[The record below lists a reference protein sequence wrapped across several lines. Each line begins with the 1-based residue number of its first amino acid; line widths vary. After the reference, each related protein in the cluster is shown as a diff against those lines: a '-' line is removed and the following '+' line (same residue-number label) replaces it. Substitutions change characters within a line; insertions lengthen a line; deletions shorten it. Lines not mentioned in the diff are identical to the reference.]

1 MNCYPTENKPR
12 RCHCITTCC
21 FQGPT
26 GPMGPMGPA
35 GATGPTGLTGATGP
49 TGLTGPTGPTGPTGL
64 TGATGPTG
72 LTGAT
77 GPTGTVYLGKQIICK
92 NAVSCQSRLI
102 MSIEFDKL
110 SDPAQLIGKPERN
123 ADAASLIDLD
133 MVHQF
138 N

>member
-49 TGLTGPTGPTGPTGL
+49 TGPTGPTGS
-64 TGATGPTG
+64 TGPTG
-72 LTGAT
+72 LA

-92 NAVSCQSRLI
+92 NAVSCQT
-102 MSIEFDKL
+102 
-110 SDPAQLIGKPERN
+110 
-123 ADAASLIDLD
+123 ASL
-133 MVHQF
+133 
-138 N
+138 

>member
-35 GATGPTGLTGATGP
+35 GATGATGTAGATGP
-49 TGLTGPTGPTGPTGL
+49 
-64 TGATGPTG
+64 
-72 LTGAT
+72 T

-92 NAVSCQSRLI
+92 NAVSCQT
-102 MSIEFDKL
+102 
-110 SDPAQLIGKPERN
+110 
-123 ADAASLIDLD
+123 ASL
-133 MVHQF
+133 
-138 N
+138 

>member
-35 GATGPTGLTGATGP
+35 GP
-49 TGLTGPTGPTGPTGL
+49 TGLTGP
-64 TGATGPTG
+64 
-72 LTGAT
+72 T

-92 NAVSCQSRLI
+92 NAVSCQT
-102 MSIEFDKL
+102 
-110 SDPAQLIGKPERN
+110 
-123 ADAASLIDLD
+123 ASL
-133 MVHQF
+133 
-138 N
+138 

>member
-35 GATGPTGLTGATGP
+35 GTTGATGAAGATGP
-49 TGLTGPTGPTGPTGL
+49 TGPIGPTGP
-64 TGATGPTG
+64 
-72 LTGAT
+72 T

-92 NAVSCQSRLI
+92 NAVSCQT
-102 MSIEFDKL
+102 
-110 SDPAQLIGKPERN
+110 
-123 ADAASLIDLD
+123 ASL
-133 MVHQF
+133 
-138 N
+138 

>member
-35 GATGPTGLTGATGP
+35 GATGLTGA
-49 TGLTGPTGPTGPTGL
+49 TGPTGPTGL

-72 LTGAT
+72 LTG
-77 GPTGTVYLGKQIICK
+77 TVYLGKQIICK
-92 NAVSCQSRLI
+92 NAVSCQT
-102 MSIEFDKL
+102 
-110 SDPAQLIGKPERN
+110 
-123 ADAASLIDLD
+123 ASL
-133 MVHQF
+133 
-138 N
+138 